1 MHCNHHFTRNKH
13 GVISC
18 TKCDAPAS
26 FGTGATWYVHDAA
39 AAPDARTGDHRQRHR
54 HKKSNTSG
62 RIITA
67 VVISALLA
75 VTLLAVSGVFWSGS
89 ESPGVVDRADLQ
101 VPPADTMAE
110 TAPSPVTAE
119 AEPATP
125 PQDGSLEPKGGPA
138 DDPVRVNSK
147 TVPEPVD
154 GCDATTPCRNLI
166 RDDPEPGP
174 NPAVRDGVPSVS
186 EPVLE
191 TVVHPGS
198 MKHEQVTFTPDPWNK
213 ITKRI
218 LIQNFPATEIGHLDG
233 DVVSYGFPFDGWY
246 ASRDV
251 WLSGTYVTKSQSM
264 QGMKGTEN
272 YRGIPL
278 KELYRTALDEINSD
292 REKHGVA
299 PVLLSDNIS
308 AQLHA
313 QSNYEKSEQSHWMY
327 NGEKPYMTYSM
338 MDGLGYAKQN
348 VASRTYHDPERCH
361 SQTVRCEKIDPI
373 YTMKK
378 LHHNMMYDDAHA
390 NWGHRDNILDPYHTH
405 VSIGVVSGMYE
416 FYFVQHFEGRHAQ
429 YEDLDGRHNPI
440 DFERGGFVVRGEFD
454 TIEKYEPAHI
464 NVFYDPI
471 PSKDTYDRNSD
482 RNSYE
487 GGDLT
492 AAVLKPL
499 PSGYYYNE
507 QDEYDVVVA
516 DKWNVS
522 WDSMDIRFDPIPA
535 MIDDGAYTVV
545 LYLKDIET
553 GKKFKG
559 AERTFYLVDWA

>member
-1 MHCNHHFTRNKH
+1 MYGN
-13 GVISC
+13 G
-18 TKCDAPAS
+18 
-26 FGTGATWYVHDAA
+26 
-39 AAPDARTGDHRQRHR
+39 
-54 HKKSNTSG
+54 KSNTSG
-62 RIITA
+62 RIIAA

-89 ESPGVVDRADLQ
+89 ESPGIVDRADLQ
-101 VPPADTMAE
+101 VPPADTMDE
-110 TAPSPVTAE
+110 TAPSSVTVG

-125 PQDGSLEPKGGPA
+125 PQDGSPELKGGPA
-138 DDPVRVNSK
+138 EDPVRMNSKTVPEPAEDPVRMNSK

-154 GCDATTPCRNLI
+154 GCDATTPCRNLV
-166 RDDPEPGP
+166 RGDPEPTP

-198 MKHEQVTFTPDPWNK
+198 LEHEQITFTPDPWNK

-218 LIQNFPATEIGHLDG
+218 LIQNFPAMEIGYLDG
-233 DVVSYGFPFDGWY
+233 DIISYGFPFDGWY

-251 WLSGTYVTKSQSM
+251 WLSGAYVTKSQSM

-278 KELYRTALDEINSD
+278 KELYRTALEEINSD
-292 REKHGVA
+292 REKHDLP

-313 QSNYEKSEQSHWMY
+313 QSNHEKSEQSHWMY

-338 MDGLGYAKQN
+338 MDGLGYARQN
-348 VASRTYHDPERCH
+348 VAAWTFDDPQRCYLQH
-361 SQTVRCEKIDPI
+361 IRCEEIDPVSA
-373 YTMKK
+373 MKE
-378 LHHNMMYDDAHA
+378 LHHDMMYDDAHA
-390 NWGHRDNILDPYHTH
+390 NWGHRDNILDSYHTH
-405 VSIGVVSGMYE
+405 VSIGVVSDMYG
-416 FYFVQHFEGRHAQ
+416 FHFVQHFEGRHVQ
-429 YEDLDGRHNPI
+429 YEDLDGSHNPI

-454 TIEKYEPAHI
+454 TVGKYEPSHI
-464 NVFYDPI
+464 DVFYDPL
-471 PSKDTYDRNSD
+471 PSKDTYDRNSH
-482 RNSYE
+482 RNSY
-487 GGDLT
+487 GYGDLT

-535 MIDDGAYTVV
+535 MVDDGAYTVV
-545 LYLKDIET
+545 LYLKDVET
-553 GKKFKG
+553 GEKFKG